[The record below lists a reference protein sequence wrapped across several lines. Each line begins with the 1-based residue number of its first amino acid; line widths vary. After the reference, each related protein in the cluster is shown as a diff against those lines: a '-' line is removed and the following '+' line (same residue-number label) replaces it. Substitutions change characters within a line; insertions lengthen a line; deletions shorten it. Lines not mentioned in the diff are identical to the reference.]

1 MWWDDKEIRRPANLP
16 DGDESRIGS
25 QRKLGSS
32 AGLAVKN
39 VVTNSHVYPSGVERA
54 TSSAAIE
61 PLAPDLNST
70 TIEPFHCA
78 AMFWPMM
85 RANTSATLP
94 GE

>member
-1 MWWDDKEIRRPANLP
+1 MK
-16 DGDESRIGS
+16 SRIGS
-25 QRKLGSS
+25 QRSEVLN

-39 VVTNSHVYPSGVERA
+39 AVTSSHVYPSGAARA

-61 PLAPDLNST
+61 PLAPDLDST
-70 TIEPFHCA
+70 TMVPFHCSCMFC
-78 AMFWPMM
+78 AMI